1 MAEGSSADE
10 SASESILEVSVEFLF
25 AEEGIC
31 LGNSA
36 EGRSAEGAERTGSE
50 LVPLVSELRLKF
62 PSAGA
67 VTEVLEVSSAG
78 TEEGSDRLS
87 VEVSLAGAGPEVV
100 VSVAAPEICC
110 TAGAGL
116 EVPGLLETMPGF
128 MSSAEGRFFGADNLF
143 RERSRIESQ

>member
-1 MAEGSSADE
+1 M
-10 SASESILEVSVEFLF
+10 
-25 AEEGIC
+25 
-31 LGNSA
+31 
-36 EGRSAEGAERTGSE
+36 
-50 LVPLVSELRLKF
+50 
-62 PSAGA
+62 
-67 VTEVLEVSSAG
+67 TEVLEVSSAG

-100 VSVAAPEICC
+100 VSAPEICC

-128 MSSAEGRFFGADNLF
+128 MSLAEGRFFGADNLF